1 MCSSVDSGLRWW
13 GDKLLIHCKARTV
26 QCPLSTKKWT
36 TFACGHWSVD
46 LENLSVFYLV
56 PIWVPTH
63 HPATLHLRNWD
74 ALQPKHERAK
84 EGKWWIVW
92 AESEITLSHQVP
104 LLCVSSLACLWGG
117 GQRSSSAGLNIL
129 FTNTLL
135 DTHTHTTDRE
145 HHQPTTCVWFA
156 FAAPHCPSVRC
167 PSFACFTCVCAQCW
181 RHSPLSLN
189 LLCVESEH
197 LRKR

>member
-1 MCSSVDSGLRWW
+1 MVIEAL
-13 GDKLLIHCKARTV
+13 
-26 QCPLSTKKWT
+26 
-36 TFACGHWSVD
+36 TFKIFQFS
-46 LENLSVFYLV
+46 
-56 PIWVPTH
+56 IWFLFGSQH
-63 HPATLHLRNWD
+63 
-74 ALQPKHERAK
+74 
-84 EGKWWIVW
+84 
-92 AESEITLSHQVP
+92 ITLPRYTSETGTLYNLNMNVQKRENDESFGQRVKSHWAFVSSCHQAP

-145 HHQPTTCVWFA
+145 HHEPTTCVWFA
-156 FAAPHCPSVRC
+156 FVAPHCPSVRC